1 MDNRP
6 NIKSVAELA
15 GVSISTVSRVLN
27 QSASVSDE
35 LREKV
40 MRAISE
46 TGYSISPIASSLKTT
61 RRNQMAIVIPSLR
74 QTYYTDIIKGISDFC
89 YERGVLPVIL
99 ESSGEPVKE
108 RRIIKNLEKQW
119 LDGIIF
125 IPTKQGGQKE
135 YEVLAPDLSQLS
147 KNKKQ
152 IPVVLLESDGLN
164 ASLDCVRVDYRYAF
178 AMLASHLIETGHRK
192 IAYLCGQKDAAM
204 YKVSLEG
211 IRGVLDEE
219 HCTLPEENIMD
230 SGFTVLEG
238 YHAMNTLL
246 DRGVSVDGVICAN
259 DQMASGA
266 LWACR
271 EREIRI
277 PQEIALVGFGGV
289 ALSSVTS
296 PSITTMIVP
305 RYELG
310 YRAAELMF
318 QQIDGVRM
326 QARTL
331 ELRPYL
337 SVRESTL
344 KTAVKTLEMM
354 FTN

>member
-1 MDNRP
+1 MDNGP

-27 QSASVSDE
+27 QSASVSDQ
-35 LREKV
+35 LRDKV
-40 MRAISE
+40 MKAIGE

-89 YERGVLPVIL
+89 YEKDVLPVIL
-99 ESSGEPVKE
+99 ESSGEPEKE
-108 RRIIKNLEKQW
+108 KCIIKNLEKQW
-119 LDGIIF
+119 VDGIIF
-125 IPTKQGGQKE
+125 IPTKQRGQKE
-135 YEVLAPDLSQLS
+135 YEAFAPDLSHLS

-152 IPVVLLESDGLN
+152 IPVVLLESDVLN
-164 ASLDCVRVDYRYAF
+164 DSLDCVRIDYRYAF
-178 AMLASHLIETGHRK
+178 SILASHLLETGHKK
-192 IAYLCGQKDAAM
+192 IAYLCGQKESAM
-204 YKVSLEG
+204 FKVSMEG
-211 IRGVLDEE
+211 IRSVLDEE
-219 HCTLPEENIMD
+219 HCTLPDENVME
-230 SGFTVLEG
+230 SGFTVLDG
-238 YHAMNTLL
+238 YHAMNALL
-246 DRGVSVDGVICAN
+246 SRGVSVEGVICAN
-259 DQMASGA
+259 DQMAAGA
-266 LWACR
+266 LWACQ

-289 ALSSVTS
+289 ALSSVTN
-296 PSITTMIVP
+296 PPITTMIVP

-318 QQIDGVRM
+318 QRIDGLRT
-326 QARTL
+326 QASII

-354 FTN
+354 FTD